1 MLPGRLV
8 SCVARVST
16 HAADMEVSTEAP
28 TRLTAGAWTEP
39 SLLDDAAERLAAE
52 PVEVYWLRVDQLRG
66 SDWMA
71 EEVAMVARL
80 VRRAGIPVVAS
91 CTSAVF
97 AMQVLTV
104 PRIALVTPAEL
115 NPTCGSSRVDANPLI
130 VRRRSP
136 VSGTG
141 RRPLFR
147 CLANDDRRRLAS
159 SERRHRIN

>member
-104 PRIALVTPAEL
+104 PRIALVNPRGAEPYLWLVASRRESADRPPAI
-115 NPTCGSSRVDANPLI
+115 PSVGD
-130 VRRRSP
+130 RSKTSIS
-136 VSGTG
+136 VSCK
-141 RRPLFR
+141 RRPT
-147 CLANDDRRRLAS
+147 APS
-159 SERRHRIN
+159 VE